1 LRKPK
6 KQDNFPKHGEAVRF
20 RNWMIF
26 AFILVLLSGLAY
38 GQAPE
43 GKNPIQDPNR
53 IDIVLWDVGGGNIFT
68 PNAKILVEV
77 AGPDAAEIKLF
88 SLNQDGTATD
98 LQTFACQNGSR
109 IYFYIKY
116 NRHQAKALEIRLYDG
131 KGKVLSVSS
140 RNVN

>member
-1 LRKPK
+1 
-6 KQDNFPKHGEAVRF
+6 V
-20 RNWMIF
+20 
-26 AFILVLLSGLAY
+26 AY
-38 GQAPE
+38 GQVPE
-43 GKNPIQDPNR
+43 GEKPIQDPNR

-98 LQTFACQNGSR
+98 LQTFACRNGSR
-109 IYFYIKY
+109 IYFNTKY

-131 KGKVLSVSS
+131 KSKVLTVSS
-140 RNVN
+140 RNIN